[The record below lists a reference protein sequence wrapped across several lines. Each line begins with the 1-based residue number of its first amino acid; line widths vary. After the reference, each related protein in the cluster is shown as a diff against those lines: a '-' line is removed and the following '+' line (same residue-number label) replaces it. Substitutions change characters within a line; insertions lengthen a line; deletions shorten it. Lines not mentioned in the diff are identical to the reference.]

1 LARSS
6 NSQSRSFVVLLDRVV
21 LGGIALGLS
30 LYVMP
35 FWKEGRL
42 FWAFWLTL
50 VSTLLHIYTSRQRA
64 PEEGE
69 P

>member
-1 LARSS
+1 M
-6 NSQSRSFVVLLDRVV
+6 LLDRVV
-21 LGGIALGLS
+21 LGGIALGLA

-50 VSTLLHIYTSRQRA
+50 ISTLLHIYTSRRRGL
-64 PEEGE
+64 EEGE